1 MKLEEVYYFI
11 QGKILDEGLRRVYND
26 KEVLQISEIVL
37 GNRCIDLYV
46 FHGVDEPKIVP
57 MIEANIP
64 LDGAS
69 GQGTPKKKAQQ
80 PKRRKLTP
88 KKPLAIKEIP
98 SLIGKKSSLSQQPS
112 EYKKPENPSPLGTPK
127 TYS

>member
-1 MKLEEVYYFI
+1 M
-11 QGKILDEGLRRVYND
+11 
-26 KEVLQISEIVL
+26 LQISEIVL

-57 MIEANIP
+57 MIEGNIP

-88 KKPLAIKEIP
+88 KKALAIKEIP